1 MGGAC
6 HINVHTCYGM
16 CVKDTFAF
24 LLTEYMPLGSLFGVL
39 HDKAMDLTFHR
50 QSAIGI
56 QAAAGLAH
64 LHSFLPPIVHRDV
77 KSLNYLLDDEF
88 RTVLSDFGCARH
100 IDRENVMTRCGSPAW
115 VAPEVLRGFHYD
127 ESADVYAFGILL
139 WELGTRQE
147 PFKDATNTL
156 NLMERICDGLRPA
169 YPKQSPRGD
178 DTWLGGRY
186 ESWVR
191 LSMQC
196 WQDDPRERPNMT
208 HVVRDLLLLK
218 EH

>member
-1 MGGAC
+1 MQVQNWIQREVDINDIFFEGIIATGLNSTVYRASYKGQVVAVKRIFVRPEDTAGLDSIRKELNLMGGAC

-77 KSLNYLLDDEF
+77 
-88 RTVLSDFGCARH
+88 
-100 IDRENVMTRCGSPAW
+100 
-115 VAPEVLRGFHYD
+115 
-127 ESADVYAFGILL
+127 
-139 WELGTRQE
+139 
-147 PFKDATNTL
+147 
-156 NLMERICDGLRPA
+156 
-169 YPKQSPRGD
+169 
-178 DTWLGGRY
+178 
-186 ESWVR
+186 
-191 LSMQC
+191 
-196 WQDDPRERPNMT
+196 
-208 HVVRDLLLLK
+208 
-218 EH
+218 